1 MALEIAG
8 SIKISMKSVCVV
20 FCFIM
25 SRADLSTHLLEAG
38 SNYMAAMVV
47 VVIVMI
53 WLEPNS
59 SSTSRR

>member
-1 MALEIAG
+1 MLYKNQHE
-8 SIKISMKSVCVV
+8 KCVCV

-47 VVIVMI
+47 VVIAMI